1 MNSIINAM
9 AKYDHRQHELSDWLS
24 ELEQRFQ
31 LGEVDTDKSKIIW
44 CQLLIGATGNS
55 ILAGLEEDTTWNTAK
70 ETLLSRLGAG
80 SVRDEAWVAL
90 KNLTKGTK
98 EIVELAEEAEKLAK
112 RLHPQDAEAVE
123 RHAVDAFLGA
133 LDRSL
138 AAEVKKLGHT
148 QMKGVVADAR
158 RIEKILQEQPTP
170 ATDSAIE
177 AMNRQIQI
185 LKKDLVKANEHLVA
199 QSTTPPQTASLALSA
214 SPTVTVAQPPP
225 ATFIP
230 QPKSQALVF
239 PPQQPM
245 PPPPPQYVQDY
256 PASYR
261 QEDPPYYRQQDRQAA
276 GCFLCGEAEHL
287 AYRCP
292 ARTLLQQ
299 LLRQQTPEQVRQ
311 SPPDQVIKLPPTNGS
326 PSAPPV
332 QLNLTEESPGAKV
345 APVRCAVAPPISGL
359 LQIEGIPVEGLVDTG
374 ASVTCL
380 GFAIWWRYRAQWGS
394 LEPFTHPVRGAH
406 GKPLSIAGKTQY
418 LDIQWGEARGRASF
432 IIIVGLESPPC
443 LIGMDIMR
451 PLRVRIDVTE
461 GTATPAQPDPQLIH
475 LNAAQTQPPQKKP
488 LPGPTSALP
497 PAQEAANQ
505 GASLPLPKA
514 YAASPPLP
522 VQPGRLPATGEVV
535 APSPAASQPAPPPGF
550 SPAYTN
556 LAHPHIAS
564 CARLLQTADIPPE
577 TARLVRCHN
586 PWPSEDV
593 LFCPDGALPAF
604 VTGIPA
610 LSSGPEL
617 WYAVH
622 NHRPEPLQLHAGQ
635 SIGVLEVVQL
645 AEAPAPAPPSSSHPT
660 SSPCQPPLPE
670 NLSPLQQQ
678 QLNEL
683 FKEYIDVFSQGD
695 EDLGNTPLLE
705 HGIETHGPPLRQP
718 YRRQNPAVR
727 REEMTQVQ
735 QMLSSNVIRP
745 SNSPWASPVVMVR
758 KKDGSLRFCVDFRQL
773 NAATVKDAHPLPRID
788 DLLDALHG
796 AKWFSTLDLKSGYWQ
811 VPIAEQ
817 DKEKT
822 AFRTSSGQLFEF
834 NQVPFGLCNAPA
846 TFSRLMDRV
855 LAGLHWETCLFYLDD
870 IIVFSSTWEE
880 HLARLRE
887 VFERLRQ
894 AKLKLGAAK
903 CTFAAKEVSY
913 LGHRVTEEGLLPD
926 PSLLA
931 AIRDIPPPTTATE
944 VRSFLGLA
952 GYYRRYVKG
961 FAAIAA
967 PLFALT
973 RKEALFHWSEDCQ
986 AAFDQLKNRLTTSPI
1001 TAFPDFS
1008 QAFRLYTD
1016 ASTAGLGA
1024 ILAQVREGKERII
1037 CCASRALNKAE
1048 KSYPATKLEC
1058 LAIVWA
1064 VAKFRPYL
1072 MAMPFEVYTDHYAL
1086 QWLKTMRTGSAL
1098 LHRWSAALE
1107 EYDFTVRHRPGKV
1120 QTHVDGLS
1128 RLPVGP
1134 APPDDTLLHIEVS
1147 DEEEARRLA
1156 QELHSATHLGGQAL
1170 WRLFSDRYSH
1180 KAGRRICIE
1189 VAQSCPQCQRGSDYG
1204 HHQKTTGTIESKG
1217 PWDTLSVD
1225 IVGPLPADSRHEF
1238 IIVFVDCY
1246 SRFTVLVPASNH
1258 TADTV
1263 SEALLRHVVP
1273 YFGTPRRL
1281 LSDRGREFVS
1291 EVWQKLTTTLGI
1303 QRVLT
1308 SPYHPEGNSI
1318 NERSHR
1324 TMNNM
1329 LRARLLKDLPSR
1341 KWVAEIPGIM
1351 LALNAM
1357 VHEPHGFSASMIATG
1372 REPSLP
1378 PDVDNEACASPSTA
1392 DPVAYVDMVRQRL
1405 ALTHQQMTSPPAPE
1419 THSPYHEGDLIF
1431 VMTTP
1436 PERTNKLTPRWKGPF
1451 EVKRVPNTYQV
1462 TYEDGMV
1469 WRTVH
1474 VNHVKPA
1481 KAPPGGFPVPTAPPA
1496 SDIPPQRYSSR
1507 NLSWRKPPPPQPAT
1521 LTRGS
1526 PPPATPV
1533 AAPTRPVTARRPIA
1547 HPPSRPITRSLTGH
1561 QLASRSEPRLPATP
1575 AQAQPGQ
1582 SPRRSARIKARVC
1595 TVESHPQPAAPQ
1607 LLRYEQCIGCR
1618 EGPHS
1623 FCSLVLKDLRTG
1635 HSEYLSD
1642 TQQLIDAL
1650 PRSLDPGSRLT
1661 LIAQVAPPGQR
1672 CLPPAM
1678 RASLRWLLPS
1688 DGEFQSGPD
1697 GQSYYLAR
1705 QGRRVVLRGGD
1716 VKAPLANSRINWV
1729 CDSPPSQS
1737 PHIAPRQTLLENKNP
1752 KKRTSNSVPRNV
1764 YPPPR
1769 KESSAI
1775 SIAPSSDVRVRAPFT
1790 RIESSTWENSS
1801 RKICPPVPRNNM
1813 TDSDRHTVPP
1823 PQKRKRNRVNRRERR
1838 AREREERALIE
1849 EAFNHDARWNFQS
1862 PGALS
1867 STTIPDRLTTIGLPH
1882 SEPISAMR
1890 PAVYLPVTEQGR
1902 PGTNENSSSL
1912 FGQEL
1917 CESVGLPPGLY
1928 KAPDPDPQHHNWN
1941 STWASSSE
1949 DDPPSPTRPP
1959 WACSLGA
1966 RPRIGIIYPLQPR
1979 QRRPDTCITVEAV
1992 SRPEPAALHREELPV
2007 CEVPTDLPRPSQRPG
2022 RKRRRKRSSALYRPA
2037 KRSPPRGRWCIL

>member
-1 MNSIINAM
+1 M
-9 AKYDHRQHELSDWLS
+9 H
-24 ELEQRFQ
+24 
-31 LGEVDTDKSKIIW
+31 
-44 CQLLIGATGNS
+44 
-55 ILAGLEEDTTWNTAK
+55 
-70 ETLLSRLGAG
+70 
-80 SVRDEAWVAL
+80 
-90 KNLTKGTK
+90 
-98 EIVELAEEAEKLAK
+98 
-112 RLHPQDAEAVE
+112 
-123 RHAVDAFLGA
+123 
-133 LDRSL
+133 
-138 AAEVKKLGHT
+138 
-148 QMKGVVADAR
+148 
-158 RIEKILQEQPTP
+158 
-170 ATDSAIE
+170 
-177 AMNRQIQI
+177 
-185 LKKDLVKANEHLVA
+185 
-199 QSTTPPQTASLALSA
+199 
-214 SPTVTVAQPPP
+214 
-225 ATFIP
+225 
-230 QPKSQALVF
+230 
-239 PPQQPM
+239 
-245 PPPPPQYVQDY
+245 
-256 PASYR
+256 
-261 QEDPPYYRQQDRQAA
+261 
-276 GCFLCGEAEHL
+276 
-287 AYRCP
+287 
-292 ARTLLQQ
+292 
-299 LLRQQTPEQVRQ
+299 
-311 SPPDQVIKLPPTNGS
+311 
-326 PSAPPV
+326 
-332 QLNLTEESPGAKV
+332 
-345 APVRCAVAPPISGL
+345 
-359 LQIEGIPVEGLVDTG
+359 
-374 ASVTCL
+374 
-380 GFAIWWRYRAQWGS
+380 
-394 LEPFTHPVRGAH
+394 GAH
-406 GKPLSIAGKTQY
+406 GKPLHIAGRTRH

-461 GTATPAQPDPQLIH
+461 GTATPAQPDPQTIH
-475 LNAAQTQPPQKKP
+475 LNAAQTQPPQGRP
-488 LPGPTSALP
+488 LPKPTQAPSP
-497 PAQEAANQ
+497 PPEATVS
-505 GASLPLPKA
+505 GASLPTPKVDQDSPSLPQQ
-514 YAASPPLP
+514 L
-522 VQPGRLPATGEVV
+522 GRLPTEEESSS
-535 APSPAASQPAPPPGF
+535 PPPAASRPVQASGSPPTPVLPPALPEM
-550 SPAYTN
+550 
-556 LAHPHIAS
+556 AHPHTAS

-635 SIGVLEVVQL
+635 SIGALEVVHL
-645 AEAPAPAPPSSSHPT
+645 AETPASASPSSTHPSSS
-660 SSPCQPPLPE
+660 SCQPPLPE

-678 QLNEL
+678 QLTEL
-683 FKEYIDVFSQGD
+683 FKEYQDVFSQGD
-695 EDLGNTPLLE
+695 DDLGNTPLLE

-727 REEMTQVQ
+727 REEMAQVQ
-735 QMLSSNVIRP
+735 QMLSSSVIRP

-887 VFERLRQ
+887 VFERLRH
-894 AKLKLGAAK
+894 AKLKLGASK

-931 AIRDIPPPTTATE
+931 AIRDIPPPKTATE

-961 FAAIAA
+961 FATIAA
-967 PLFALT
+967 PLHALT
-973 RKEALFHWSEDCQ
+973 RKDALFHWSEDCQ
-986 AAFDQLKNRLTTSPI
+986 AAFEQLKARLTTSPI

-1024 ILAQVREGKERII
+1024 ILAQVRDGKERII

-1072 MAMPFEVYTDHYAL
+1072 MAMPFEVFTDHYAL

-1128 RLPVGP
+1128 RLPVEP
-1134 APPDDTLLHIEVS
+1134 APPEDTILHIEVQN
-1147 DEEEARRLA
+1147 EEEARRLA
-1156 QELHSATHLGGQAL
+1156 QELHTATHLGGQAL
-1170 WRLFSDRYSH
+1170 WKLFSDRYSH

-1204 HHQKTTGTIESKG
+1204 HRQKTTGTIESKG

-1225 IVGPLPADSRHEF
+1225 IVGPLPADRRHEF

-1281 LSDRGREFVS
+1281 LSDRGREFVG
-1291 EVWQKLTTTLGI
+1291 EVWGKLTSSLGI

-1329 LRARLLKDLPSR
+1329 LRARLLRDLPSR
-1341 KWVAEIPGIM
+1341 KWVVEIPGIM

-1378 PDVDNEACASPSTA
+1378 PDLENEACASPSTE
-1392 DPVAYVDMVRQRL
+1392 DPVAYVEMVKQRL
-1405 ALTHQQMTSPPAPE
+1405 ALTHQQMTLPPAPE
-1419 THSPYHEGDLIF
+1419 TSNPYHEGDLIF

-1436 PERTNKLTPRWKGPF
+1436 PERASKLAPRWKGPF
-1451 EVKRVPNTYQV
+1451 EVKRVPNAYQV
-1462 TYEDGMV
+1462 TYEDDMV

-1474 VNHVKPA
+1474 VNHAKPA
-1481 KAPPGGFPVPTAPPA
+1481 KVPAGGFPVPTPPPAPP
-1496 SDIPPQRYSSR
+1496 SPPPMHLSR
-1507 NLSWRKPPPPQPAT
+1507 HYTWRKPAKPPQ
-1521 LTRGS
+1521 S
-1526 PPPATPV
+1526 
-1533 AAPTRPVTARRPIA
+1533 AAPTEGSSQSAAPAAEPAQPAATSQPSSP
-1547 HPPSRPITRSLTGH
+1547 PPSRPTTRSSAN
-1561 QLASRSEPRLPATP
+1561 QNSAPRSEL
-1575 AQAQPGQ
+1575 
-1582 SPRRSARIKARVC
+1582 RS
-1595 TVESHPQPAAPQ
+1595 PAAPGRANENSR
-1607 LLRYEQCIGCR
+1607 LSPPLRRSERLRAATQPINRPTQAAPAHSTHSINMARTYPYSLNYDTCL
-1618 EGPHS
+1618 GPATDPFS
-1623 FCSLVLKDLRTG
+1623 FSSVYIEELYSGHRVYIKHVQQIVDL
-1635 HSEYLSD
+1635 
-1642 TQQLIDAL
+1642 L
-1650 PRSLDPGSRLT
+1650 PRTLDPSSRYT
-1661 LIAQVAPPGQR
+1661 LRAHVTPPGHQK
-1672 CLPPAM
+1672 M
-1678 RASLRWLLPS
+1678 RDSLRLALWWFLPR
-1688 DGEFQSGPD
+1688 DGDFRRAANGLH
-1697 GQSYYLAR
+1697 YYLAR
-1705 QGRRVVLRGGD
+1705 QGRRVVLRGGN
-1716 VKAPLANSRINWV
+1716 VTSPLHESRLLWVHDPHLRQTSPVPASHLPASRTNNTVPRINNTV
-1729 CDSPPSQS
+1729 
-1737 PHIAPRQTLLENKNP
+1737 PR
-1752 KKRTSNSVPRNV
+1752 SNITVPRSNISVPNTRDRVVRKNYENGPRNG
-1764 YPPPR
+1764 PAPG
-1769 KESSAI
+1769 SA
-1775 SIAPSSDVRVRAPFT
+1775 SRSSDVRVRAPLDNV
-1790 RIESSTWENSS
+1790 STSASGNNSLS
-1801 RKICPPVPRNNM
+1801 PRVNNCPPVPRNNE
-1813 TDSDRHTVPP
+1813 TDRQTDI
-1823 PQKRKRNRVNRRERR
+1823 QKNVSPRPKKKRINFKRRERR
-1838 AREREERALIE
+1838 ARERREAD
-1849 EAFNHDARWNFQS
+1849 EAFNHDARQAGQS
-1862 PGALS
+1862 AGAPSSLS
-1867 STTIPDRLTTIGLPH
+1867 VPDQLTPLGLPH
-1882 SEPISAMR
+1882 SDPISAMR
-1890 PAVYLPVTEQGR
+1890 PAVYPPVTLEGR
-1902 PGTNENSSSL
+1902 LSANDNSP
-1912 FGQEL
+1912 FQFDQEL
-1917 CESVGLPPGLY
+1917 GESAGLLPGLY
-1928 KAPDPDPQHHNWN
+1928 KPAVPDPQHH
-1941 STWASSSE
+1941 TWAYTSAATSAKPG
-1949 DDPPSPTRPP
+1949 PPSPSRNLAASSAGDRSRT
-1959 WACSLGA
+1959 
-1966 RPRIGIIYPLQPR
+1966 GIVYPLQPR
-1979 QRRPDTCITVEAV
+1979 SQRPDVYIEVEATL
-1992 SRPEPAALHREELPV
+1992 PEPAALLRPDLQQQPAR
-2007 CEVPTDLPRPSQRPG
+2007 EVPTSLSRPSRRHC
-2022 RKRRRKRSSALYRPA
+2022 RKRRRNRSTALYRPA
-2037 KRSPPRGRWCIL
+2037 KRSPPRGHWCDI